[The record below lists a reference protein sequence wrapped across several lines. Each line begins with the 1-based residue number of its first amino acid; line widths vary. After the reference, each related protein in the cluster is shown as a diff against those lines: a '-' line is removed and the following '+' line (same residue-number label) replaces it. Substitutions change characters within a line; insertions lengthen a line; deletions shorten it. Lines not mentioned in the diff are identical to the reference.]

1 MEQMEQMHQL
11 MHHLLSHAAPRGSG
25 TWQPPADLYETAD
38 TLVIRVEL
46 AGVHEE
52 DIDITLFADH
62 LSITGTRRN
71 SAVQSTAY
79 HLAGIMYGDFN
90 LVVPVVTAVQREEV
104 EASFDNG
111 LLTITLPKAVERP
124 ERTTIGISTSSGSSQ
139 QIGATTATQ
148 RTEE

>member
-11 MHHLLSHAAPRGSG
+11 MHHLLSHAAPRSPG

-46 AGVHEE
+46 AGVREE

-62 LSITGTRRN
+62 LSITGTRHN

-79 HLAGIMYGDFN
+79 HLAGIMYGEFN

-111 LLTITLPKAVERP
+111 LLTITLPKLAERS
-124 ERTTIGISTSSGSSQ
+124 ERTAIGVTTPAGSSR
-139 QIGATTATQ
+139 QIGATTTAD
-148 RTEE
+148 RKEE